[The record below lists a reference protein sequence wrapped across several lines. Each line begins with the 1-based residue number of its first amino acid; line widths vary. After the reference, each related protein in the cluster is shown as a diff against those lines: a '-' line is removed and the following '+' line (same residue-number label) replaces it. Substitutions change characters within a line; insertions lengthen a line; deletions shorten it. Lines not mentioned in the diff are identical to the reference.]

1 MQDMWF
7 HYMQTVDKLQIFIAS
22 LCNSIFL
29 NESLANVWLF
39 FIVLTSTEFFSLCS
53 FPFLPFILHFFLS
66 RLEFELP
73 GLSASTFLHHFS
85 AIAKKYSQRI
95 HFKPSENNNN
105 EKKCY

>member
-39 FIVLTSTEFFSLCS
+39 FIVLTSTEFFLSA
-53 FPFLPFILHFFLS
+53 PFHFFHLYYI
-66 RLEFELP
+66 F
-73 GLSASTFLHHFS
+73 FS
-85 AIAKKYSQRI
+85 LGSNSNCLA
-95 HFKPSENNNN
+95 
-105 EKKCY
+105 

>member
-39 FIVLTSTEFFSLCS
+39 FIVLTSTEFFLSA
-53 FPFLPFILHFFLS
+53 PFHFFHLYYIFS
-66 RLEFELP
+66 
-73 GLSASTFLHHFS
+73 LSARIR
-85 AIAKKYSQRI
+85 IAWL
-95 HFKPSENNNN
+95 
-105 EKKCY
+105 KCFNLFTPLFGHCQKVFTEDTL

>member
-1 MQDMWF
+1 MCG
-7 HYMQTVDKLQIFIAS
+7 S
-22 LCNSIFL
+22 FL
-29 NESLANVWLF
+29 SCWPQRN
-39 FIVLTSTEFFSLCS
+39 FFSLLLS
-53 FPFLPFILHFFLS
+53 ISSIYTTFFLS